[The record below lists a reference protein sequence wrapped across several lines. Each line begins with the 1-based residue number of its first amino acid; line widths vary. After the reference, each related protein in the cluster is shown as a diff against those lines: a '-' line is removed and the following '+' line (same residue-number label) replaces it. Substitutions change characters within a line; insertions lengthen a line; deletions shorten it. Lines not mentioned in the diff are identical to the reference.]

1 MSRDLPDMLRAENPM
16 CERRSATPE
25 EWQAN
30 GKWTL
35 YPIGPEL
42 AALVEAD
49 DRTIKAA
56 DDLCTRGLWPDT
68 LLRYEVA
75 KQASAVARAALK
87 VVVTLPDYMVAPA
100 FPSVRKP
107 AETVLTTLGETVEIF
122 RPAVNPN
129 NTPPVKRGPGRTRK
143 VQS

>member
-1 MSRDLPDMLRAENPM
+1 MPDLPDMLRDENPM

-49 DRTIKAA
+49 DKLCARVREVLAS
-56 DDLCTRGLWPDT
+56 DLRIAGDPWCEPALQDEHKGHDYDLTG
-68 LLRYEVA
+68 LLRA
-75 KQASAVARAALK
+75 RDAARAAL
-87 VVVTLPDYMVAPA
+87 VAKIGGSNA
-100 FPSVRKP
+100 
-107 AETVLTTLGETVEIF
+107 
-122 RPAVNPN
+122 
-129 NTPPVKRGPGRTRK
+129 
-143 VQS
+143 